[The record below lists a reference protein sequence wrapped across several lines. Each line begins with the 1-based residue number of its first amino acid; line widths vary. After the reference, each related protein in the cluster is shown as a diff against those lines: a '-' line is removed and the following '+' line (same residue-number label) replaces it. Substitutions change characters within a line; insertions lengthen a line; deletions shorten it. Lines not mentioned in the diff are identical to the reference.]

1 MRRIL
6 GGLMVLMFIGACSS
20 DNNGGSGISDDVDSN
35 PEPDTGGTFE
45 RGAMLANWADNII
58 IPAYTD
64 FSTKLTELSSEYDTF
79 KSDSNAGNLAALRAS
94 WVAAYKAWQHVVMFE
109 VGPAETVGL
118 RLNINAYPT
127 DTEVIESNA
136 GNGTYD
142 LKLPSNRV
150 AKGFPALDYL
160 INGIGETDEDITAKL
175 SSDTGKASY
184 IPYIEAIISDMQ
196 SLTEEVVSEW
206 QQGYRDT
213 FVKNDGASATA
224 SVDRF
229 VNAYIFYYEK
239 FLRAGKMGIPLGVF
253 TGTALPGNLEAYYAE
268 DLAKTLFLEGLNAS
282 QDFFN
287 GKHFGS
293 DAKGESLASY
303 LDALNSL
310 KQGEDLNEIINEQF
324 EVARQSVTAL
334 NTFREEIEN
343 NASPND
349 MFEAYDE
356 VQRLVPLFK
365 VDMVSAMSISI
376 SYVDADGD

>member
-1 MRRIL
+1 M
-6 GGLMVLMFIGACSS
+6 
-20 DNNGGSGISDDVDSN
+20 SDDIDPN
-35 PEPDTGGTFE
+35 PGPDTGGTFE
-45 RGAMLANWADNII
+45 RGPMLANWADNII

-64 FSTKLTELSSEYDTF
+64 FSSKLNELSTDYDTF
-79 KSDSNAGNLAALRAS
+79 KSDTTPANLVALRAS
-94 WVAAYKAWQHVVMFE
+94 WIEAYKAWQHVEMFE

-127 DTEVIESNA
+127 DTEAVESNA
-136 GNGTYD
+136 TGGTYD

-150 AKGFPALDYL
+150 DKGFPALDYL
-160 INGIGETDEDITAKL
+160 LNGIGETDDDITAKL

-184 IPYIEAIISDMQ
+184 IPYMEAIITDMQ

-213 FVKNDGASATA
+213 FVENDGASATA

-253 TGTALPGNLEAYYAE
+253 TGTTLPGNLEAYYAE
-268 DLAKTLFLEGLNAS
+268 DLSKTLFLEGLNAT

-287 GKHFGS
+287 GKHFGT

-310 KQGEDLNEIINEQF
+310 KQGEDLSEIINDQF
-324 EVARQSVTAL
+324 EVARESVTAL
-334 NTFREEIEN
+334 NAFREEIEN
-343 NASPND
+343 NATPTD